1 MATKKVKDMEALEV
15 VMTTEAKSLRKKI
28 EDIETMEFSSKE
40 QEDVEFGKLKKLSE
54 DEASVRA
61 KLNGLRRKLGMA
73 RHGR

>member
-15 VMTTEAKSLRKKI
+15 VMATEAKGLRKKI